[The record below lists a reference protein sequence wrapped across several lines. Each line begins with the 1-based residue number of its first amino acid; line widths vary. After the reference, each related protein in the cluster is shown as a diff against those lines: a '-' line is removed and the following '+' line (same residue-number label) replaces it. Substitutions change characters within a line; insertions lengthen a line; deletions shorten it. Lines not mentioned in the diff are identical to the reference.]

1 MTDYCLHNIYDCT
14 EAYNTNYDSEY
25 VSTVFIEQTSKHWTE
40 NALDISL
47 GLLGTTL
54 ILQFGLVF
62 YSIYKSFKSHIKPR
76 SKLDVPA
83 DKKIKITQIK
93 SAIGYRQRTKDTL
106 KALGIRK
113 LNGSVLKKNTLA
125 IQGMITAINH
135 LLKVE
140 EV

>member
-1 MTDYCLHNIYDCT
+1 M
-14 EAYNTNYDSEY
+14 
-25 VSTVFIEQTSKHWTE
+25 
-40 NALDISL
+40 
-47 GLLGTTL
+47 
-54 ILQFGLVF
+54 
-62 YSIYKSFKSHIKPR
+62 
-76 SKLDVPA
+76 A

-113 LNGSVLKKNTLA
+113 LNGTVVKKNTMA

-140 EV
+140 KI